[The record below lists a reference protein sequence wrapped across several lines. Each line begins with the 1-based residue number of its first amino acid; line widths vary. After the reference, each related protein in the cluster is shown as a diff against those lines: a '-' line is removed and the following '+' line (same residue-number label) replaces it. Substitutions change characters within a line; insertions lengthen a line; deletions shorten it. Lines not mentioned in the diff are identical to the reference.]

1 MRFLVKKKNTPMEQL
16 VVHVIPSTEEFALFL
31 PTLTPLL
38 DALTADLELG
48 LAEMIE
54 GISDEEGPQPHPPAA
69 SAA

>member
-1 MRFLVKKKNTPMEQL
+1 MDQL
-16 VVHVIPSTEEFALFL
+16 VVHVIPSAEEFAFFL

-48 LAEMIE
+48 LAEMMKS
-54 GISDEEGPQPHPPAA
+54 ISDDATSDKEELHPYLQPPAA